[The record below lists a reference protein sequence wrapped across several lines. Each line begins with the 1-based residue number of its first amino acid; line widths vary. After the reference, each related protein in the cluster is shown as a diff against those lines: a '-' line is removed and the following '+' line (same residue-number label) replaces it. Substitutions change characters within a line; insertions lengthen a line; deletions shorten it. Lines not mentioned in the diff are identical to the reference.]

1 MKKLKHLVEDDEA
14 TELEI
19 FGVAKIIFDIPIAYL
34 LVPGYIVAIFLTY
47 LSNEEFVNILA
58 LLNVS
63 GVRVPALLGYD
74 LEQGF
79 LLLEDLGGQSL
90 LQRLVF
96 VIYGSVHTEI
106 AQDATLLLATRDG
119 YHPASQDAPDLHN
132 G

>member
-1 MKKLKHLVEDDEA
+1 MPIEKRQDGVEDLA
-14 TELEI
+14 TNVFEI
-19 FGVAKIIFDIPIAYL
+19 DIDTVGTQRI
-34 LVPGYIVAIFLTY
+34 
-47 LSNEEFVNILA
+47 E
-58 LLNVS
+58 
-63 GVRVPALLGYD
+63 
-74 LEQGF
+74 
-79 LLLEDLGGQSL
+79 SL